1 MSFRL
6 TFPRA
11 CVALSALCLF
21 ALTVSAQ
28 TDSRPRYATTVTPTA
43 TSAPR
48 LENDPVV
55 VSEADASDEA
65 DEAESVAAVPQFR
78 LKGFDNALFLAID
91 ERMGVPYRLGATGP
105 NRYDCSGF
113 VWSVFQAAGL
123 GFERSSARSLWN
135 RFEPAEGDDRFK
147 FGTLVFFNHLGH
159 VGIVADREG
168 FYHASTSRGV
178 VYSKFNDYWTKRLVG
193 FRRVPAAGAGSQ
205 VAKVS
210 FK

>member
-6 TFPRA
+6 SFPRA
-11 CVALSALCLF
+11 SVALSILCLL
-21 ALTVSAQ
+21 AATVSAQ
-28 TDSRPRYATTVTPTA
+28 TDSRPRLATTTTPTVNV
-43 TSAPR
+43 PR

-55 VSEADASDEA
+55 VSEAE
-65 DEAESVAAVPQFR
+65 EEEPVESALPSAQFS

-123 GFERSSARSLWN
+123 GFERGSARTLWQ
-135 RFEPAEGDDRFK
+135 RFVPAEGDERYK

-159 VGIVADREG
+159 VGIVADRGG

-178 VYSKFNDYWTKRLVG
+178 VYSPFNEYWTKRLVG
-193 FRRVPAAGAGSQ
+193 FRRVPSSYAGAAI
-205 VAKVS
+205 AKVS
-210 FK
+210 LK

>member
-11 CVALSALCLF
+11 CLALSALCLL
-21 ALTVSAQ
+21 AASVSAQ
-28 TDSRPRYATTVTPTA
+28 TDSRPRYATTVAPTA
-43 TSAPR
+43 GAPR

-55 VSEADASDEA
+55 IFEAEESEESDEA
-65 DEAESVAAVPQFR
+65 ETAAPLKSATQFR
-78 LKGFDNALFLAID
+78 LKGFDGALFVAID

-113 VWSVFQAAGL
+113 VWSVYQAAGVE
-123 GFERSSARSLWN
+123 FERGSARTLWQ
-135 RFEPAEGDDRFK
+135 RFEPAEGEDRFK

-193 FRRVPAAGAGSQ
+193 FRRVPLATL
-205 VAKVS
+205 AKVS
-210 FK
+210 VK